1 MAKTPKLTDRTPL
14 SFLVN
19 KTLEKL
25 AATCQPSDS
34 AQSKLVMVRM
44 SGQPSSESTRLPFGD
59 PDGARADLDRSVT
72 DFISI
77 DEKNFSSG
85 ISISDADRNIRIVVG
100 KKGSGKTVYLRRLRE
115 SARREVSVFASKIAK
130 DIPSTNSVVEFCQIF
145 SANRVTEAWQ
155 TAWRNAILNSVYTHL
170 VTKSIFAQYIDQ
182 SDLRQKYTELFGS
195 GRRIT
200 VERSPYSELKDIISK
215 HRSDKNFWQDAADSK
230 WDDLQTILGNCL
242 KQCPPIFFY
251 LDASDDEFSHAPMDW
266 HRCQKGLFYA
276 VIRMLGQAG
285 AIASRLHAVIAIRDI
300 VFSSVLQS
308 EHRTRYIGSPSIALL
323 DWNRSAIKF
332 FYEQKLMLAPP
343 GVFFEPETRS
353 SASFL
358 GIEKI
363 TNERRSI
370 LEDATSYLLRH
381 TRSIPRDIIQVCNAV
396 AQEKVEVGDRLHDRK
411 FWERRLRRVIS
422 SNAAMFAEEQIQVCA
437 NQLSSHDAP
446 SRSARHHYSELYTS
460 DQEYIESKATIV
472 KNFIRAV
479 GRERF
484 SYEDLQIAEM
494 KMESQVPKDVSI
506 STILWQHGL
515 IGIRSRDDGSYFS
528 FYSLKEN
535 AGFML
540 SAGADEYA
548 FHSILLDAITDLEM
562 TSNYPVCEAE
572 V

>member
-1 MAKTPKLTDRTPL
+1 M
-14 SFLVN
+14 N
-19 KTLEKL
+19 G
-25 AATCQPSDS
+25 
-34 AQSKLVMVRM
+34 QSSSK
-44 SGQPSSESTRLPFGD
+44 SGRLPFGD
-59 PDGARADLDRSVT
+59 PDGARADLDRSVNE
-72 DFISI
+72 FISI

-85 ISISDADRNIRIVVG
+85 ISIGEADRNIRIVVG
-100 KKGSGKTVYLRRLRE
+100 KKGSGKTIYLRRLQD
-115 SARREVSVFASKIAK
+115 SARREESVFASKIAK

-145 SANRVTEAWQ
+145 SADRVTEAWQ

-170 VTKSIFAQYIDQ
+170 VAKSFFAQYVDQ
-182 SDLRQKYTELFGS
+182 SDLKQKYTELFGES
-195 GRRIT
+195 RKIT
-200 VERSPYSELKDIISK
+200 VERSPYSELKDIIRK
-215 HRSDKNFWQDAADSK
+215 HRSDRNFWQDAADSK

-242 KQCPPIFFY
+242 KQCPPIFVY
-251 LDASDDEFSHAPMDW
+251 LDASDDEFAHAPMDW

-332 FYEQKLMLAPP
+332 FYEKKLVLAPP
-343 GVFFEPETRS
+343 DVFFEPDTRS

-370 LEDATSYLLRH
+370 VEDATSYLLRH
-381 TRSIPRDIIQVCNAV
+381 TRSIPRDIIQVCNAI
-396 AQEKVEVGDRLHDRK
+396 AQEKVKVGEKIHDRD

-422 SNAAMFAEEQIQVCA
+422 SNAAKFAEEQIQVCA
-437 NQLSSHDAP
+437 NQLSSHEAP
-446 SRSARHHYSELYTS
+446 SRSARHQYSELYTS
-460 DQEYIESKATIV
+460 DQEYIASKASIV
-472 KNFIRAV
+472 KDFIRAV

-494 KMESQVPKDVSI
+494 ETANQVPSDVSI
-506 STILWQHGL
+506 GTILWQHGL
-515 IGIRSRDDGSYFS
+515 IGIRGREDGPYFS

-540 SAGADEYA
+540 SDSAAEYA
-548 FHSILLDAITDLEM
+548 FHSILLDAVPGLE
-562 TSNYPVCEAE
+562 TVSSFPVCEAE